1 MSMAGID
8 IITIL
13 VIVIFTSLIIEFL
26 LEFFD
31 TF

>member
-1 MSMAGID
+1 MAGID